1 MKKVIVG
8 LLVLALLLV
17 GADVA
22 ARLVAERVLAST
34 LQQRLSLP
42 ERPDVSIGGFSV
54 LVQAVSGTYDE
65 VSVEARGVPTENVGE
80 LDYLLTFYDIDL
92 PLSRLI
98 NQDVS
103 GTTARRA
110 TAEVSVSEQTLSD
123 LAGRPIAVS
132 SGQNGQIQLATTY
145 EIAGASVD
153 LQVTADVQVAGEQ
166 VVIDVQDVSAAG
178 VSVPSS
184 VVGAIA
190 DAIGVSFPLPPA
202 IRGLT
207 LTDVTARDGAIVL
220 HAEGSDVPL
229 SGS

>member
-1 MKKVIVG
+1 MKKAIVG

-17 GADVA
+17 GADIA
-22 ARLVAERVLAST
+22 ARLVAERALATT

-92 PLSRLI
+92 PLRRLV

-103 GTTARRA
+103 GTTAGRA
-110 TAEVSVSEQTLSD
+110 TAEVRVSEQSLSD

-132 SGQNGQIQLATTY
+132 SGQNGQIQLDTTY
-145 EIAGASVD
+145 EIAGSNVD
-153 LQVTADVQVAGEQ
+153 LQVTAEVQVAGEQ
-166 VVIDVQDVSAAG
+166 VVIDIQDVGAAG
-178 VSVPSS
+178 MSVPSS
-184 VVGAIA
+184 VVGAVS
-190 DAIGVSFPLPPA
+190 DAVGVSFPLPPA

-207 LTDVTARDGAIVL
+207 LTDVTAREGAIVL
-220 HAEGSDVPL
+220 HAEGTNVPL